1 MLLILLRFFRT
12 GIIIQSDLKMRIN
25 KYLSLCGLGSRRK
38 VEEFIKEG
46 RISFRRNPD
55 GLNPIDSF
63 SFAVKDH
70 DEIFFDGEK
79 VKPKVYKYILLN
91 KPRGYITTKDDPMKR
106 KSIMDLI
113 PKSMHHL
120 SPVGR
125 LDKDTSG
132 LIILTNDGNLY
143 QKISHPRY
151 KFIKHYLVEAKG
163 KVSSQKIAL
172 FSRGLT
178 YGKEKLKAHSAAVV
192 ASHQGRTVVSI
203 KLTEGKNRE
212 IRKMFSFI
220 KKPIIS
226 LERIAIGPISDKK
239 LQKGKWRS
247 LKPLEISRL
256 KKELGIL

>member
-1 MLLILLRFFRT
+1 MSLFLRKFFRI

-46 RISFRRNPD
+46 RVSFRRNPD
-55 GLNPIDSF
+55 GLNLINDLSF
-63 SFAVKDH
+63 TVKEH
-70 DEIFFDGEK
+70 DEVFFDGEK
-79 VKPKVYKYILLN
+79 LKTKVYKYVLLN

-106 KSIMDLI
+106 KNVMDLI

-132 LIILTNDGNLY
+132 LIILTNDGDLY
-143 QKISHPRY
+143 QKISHPKYR
-151 KFIKHYLVEAKG
+151 FIKHYVVEAKG
-163 KVSSQKIAL
+163 KISSKKIAL
-172 FSRGLT
+172 FTKGLT
-178 YGKEKLKAHSAAVV
+178 YGKEKLKAHSATII

-212 IRKMFSFI
+212 IRKMFNFI

-226 LERIAIGPISDKK
+226 LERIAIGSISDKK
-239 LQKGKWRS
+239 LQQGKWRN
-247 LKPLEISRL
+247 LKVSEISRL
-256 KKELGIL
+256 KKELGIS